1 MAEYD
6 YDLVTI
12 GAGSGGV
19 RASRLA
25 AQFGARVAICEESRV
40 GGTCVIRGCVPKKL
54 LVYGAHYADDFE
66 DAAGYG
72 WSAAAPAFDWAELIA
87 NKNREIDRLNQ
98 AYIRVLRENGVEIVE
113 ARARLAGPHAVEV
126 GGRTITAS
134 NILIATG
141 SWPEMP
147 DVPGIEHAMTS
158 NEALELA
165 SLPRRMVIVGG
176 GYIAVE
182 FAGIFN
188 SLGVEVTEVVRAD
201 TILRGFDEDMRAA
214 LAEEMVRRGVD
225 LRRRSVVR
233 GIEKM
238 EGGSFILRLDHG
250 EPIETDLVMY
260 ATGRAPNTK
269 DLGLEDAGV
278 EIDDRGTVAVD
289 GYSGTS
295 VPHIFAI
302 GDVTGRSSLTPV
314 AITEGTA
321 VAQTLFNDNPTK
333 MDYSDIPTAVFSQPP
348 LSCVGLT
355 EAEARAGTAR
365 VDVYASRFKPM
376 KFTLSG
382 RDENAVMKLVVDGD
396 TDRVLGCHMVG
407 MDAPEIIQGFGVAL
421 KAGATKAQ
429 FDATIGI
436 HPSAA
441 EEFVTMGARRPVHKA
456 RKAG

>member
-25 AQFGARVAICEESRV
+25 AQFGARVAICEDSRV

-54 LVYGAHYADDFE
+54 LVYGAHYTDDFV

-72 WSAAAPAFDWAELIA
+72 WSATAPPFDWAELIA
-87 NKNREIDRLNQ
+87 NKNREIDRLNK
-98 AYIRVLRENGVEIVE
+98 AYIRVLSENGVDIVE

-126 GGRTITAS
+126 GGRSITAG
-134 NILIATG
+134 NILVATG

-147 DVPGIEHAMTS
+147 DIPGVGHAITS
-158 NEALELA
+158 NEALELD

-176 GYIAVE
+176 GYVAVE

-188 SLGVEVTEVVRAD
+188 SLGVDVTEVVRAD
-201 TILRGFDEDMRAA
+201 TILRGFDEDMRVA
-214 LAEEMVRRGVD
+214 LAEEMVGRGVD
-225 LRRRSVVR
+225 LRCRAVVL
-233 GIEKM
+233 GIEKTKD
-238 EGGSFILRLDHG
+238 GSFSLRLAEG

-269 DLGLEDAGV
+269 DIGLEEAGV
-278 EIDDRGTVAVD
+278 EINDNGAVAVD
-289 GYSGTS
+289 GYSRTS
-295 VPHIFAI
+295 VPHVFAI
-302 GDVTGRSSLTPV
+302 GDVTGRSNLTPV
-314 AITEGTA
+314 AITEGAA
-321 VAQTLFNDNPTK
+321 VAQTLFNDNPTE
-333 MDYSDIPTAVFSQPP
+333 MDYSNIPTAVFSQPP
-348 LSCVGLT
+348 LARVGLT
-355 EAEARAGTAR
+355 EAEAGAGTTR
-365 VDVYASRFKPM
+365 VDVYLSRFKPM
-376 KFTLSG
+376 KFTLAG

-407 MDAPEIIQGFGVAL
+407 MDAPEIMQGFGVAL

-441 EEFVTMGARRPVHKA
+441 EEFVTLDDKRADG
-456 RKAG
+456 G

>member
-25 AQFGARVAICEESRV
+25 AQFGARVAICEDSRV

-54 LVYGAHYADDFE
+54 LVYGAHYADDFV

-72 WSAAAPAFDWAELIA
+72 WSATAPPFDWAELIA
-87 NKNREIDRLNQ
+87 NKNREIDRLNK
-98 AYIRVLRENGVEIVE
+98 AYIRVLSENGVDIVE

-126 GGRTITAS
+126 GGRSITAG
-134 NILIATG
+134 NILVATG

-147 DVPGIEHAMTS
+147 DIPGVGHAITS
-158 NEALELA
+158 NEALELD

-176 GYIAVE
+176 GYVAVE

-188 SLGVEVTEVVRAD
+188 SLGVDVTEVVRAD
-201 TILRGFDEDMRAA
+201 TILRGFDEDMRVA
-214 LAEEMVRRGVD
+214 LAEEMVGRGVD
-225 LRRRSVVR
+225 LRCRAVVL
-233 GIEKM
+233 GIEKTKD
-238 EGGSFILRLDHG
+238 GSFSLRLAEG

-269 DLGLEDAGV
+269 DIGLEEAGV
-278 EIDDRGTVAVD
+278 EINDNGAVAVD
-289 GYSGTS
+289 GYSRTS
-295 VPHIFAI
+295 VPHVFAI
-302 GDVTGRSSLTPV
+302 GDVTGRSNLTPV
-314 AITEGTA
+314 AITEGAA
-321 VAQTLFNDNPTK
+321 VAQTLFNDNPTE
-333 MDYSDIPTAVFSQPP
+333 MDYSNIPTAVFSQPP
-348 LSCVGLT
+348 LARVGLT
-355 EAEARAGTAR
+355 EAEARAGTTR
-365 VDVYASRFKPM
+365 VDVYLSRFKPM
-376 KFTLSG
+376 KFTLAS
-382 RDENAVMKLVVDGD
+382 REENAVMKLVVDGD

-407 MDAPEIIQGFGVAL
+407 MDAPEIMQGFGVAL

-441 EEFVTMGARRPVHKA
+441 EEFVTLDDKRVDG
-456 RKAG
+456 G

>member
-25 AQFGARVAICEESRV
+25 AQFGARVAICEDSRV

-54 LVYGAHYADDFE
+54 LVYGAHYADDFV

-72 WSAAAPAFDWAELIA
+72 WSATAPPFDWAELIA
-87 NKNREIDRLNQ
+87 NKNREIDRLNK
-98 AYIRVLRENGVEIVE
+98 AYIRVLSENGVDIVE

-126 GGRTITAS
+126 GGRSITAG
-134 NILIATG
+134 NILVATG

-147 DVPGIEHAMTS
+147 DIPGVGHAITS
-158 NEALELA
+158 NEALELD

-176 GYIAVE
+176 GYVAVE

-188 SLGVEVTEVVRAD
+188 SLGVDVTEVVRAD
-201 TILRGFDEDMRAA
+201 TILRGFDEDMRVA
-214 LAEEMVRRGVD
+214 LAEEMVGRGVD
-225 LRRRSVVR
+225 LRCRAVVL
-233 GIEKM
+233 GIEKTKD
-238 EGGSFILRLDHG
+238 GSFSLRLAEG

-269 DLGLEDAGV
+269 DIGLEEAGV
-278 EIDDRGTVAVD
+278 EINDNGAVAVD
-289 GYSGTS
+289 GYSRTS
-295 VPHIFAI
+295 VPHVFAI
-302 GDVTGRSSLTPV
+302 GDVTGRSNLTPV
-314 AITEGTA
+314 AITEGAA
-321 VAQTLFNDNPTK
+321 VAQTLFNDNPTE
-333 MDYSDIPTAVFSQPP
+333 MDYSNIPTAVFSQPP
-348 LSCVGLT
+348 LARVGLT
-355 EAEARAGTAR
+355 EAEGRAGTTR
-365 VDVYASRFKPM
+365 VDVYLSRFKPM
-376 KFTLSG
+376 KFTLAG

-407 MDAPEIIQGFGVAL
+407 MDAPEIMQGFGVAL

-441 EEFVTMGARRPVHKA
+441 EEFVTLDDKRADG
-456 RKAG
+456 G